1 MQNIIAIENGV
12 VRHPL
17 YRMKKPINMTLAE
30 GEHIAIVG
38 PNGAGKSILVDTII
52 GRWPLLMNEVKYD
65 FSPSPSKMVYDN
77 IKYIAFRDSYG
88 DADGNYYYQHAGIP
102 MIWMKRL
109 SFVTFCRKLRIPN

>member
-38 PNGAGKSILVDTII
+38 PNGAGKSI
-52 GRWPLLMNEVKYD
+52 
-65 FSPSPSKMVYDN
+65 
-77 IKYIAFRDSYG
+77 
-88 DADGNYYYQHAGIP
+88 
-102 MIWMKRL
+102 
-109 SFVTFCRKLRIPN
+109 

>member
-77 IKYIAFRDSYG
+77 IKYIAFRDSYR
-88 DADGNYYYQHAGIP
+88 DADGN
-102 MIWMKRL
+102 
-109 SFVTFCRKLRIPN
+109 

>member
-38 PNGAGKSILVDTII
+38 PNGAGKSILVDLSCCV
-52 GRWPLLMNEVKYD
+52 RSVP
-65 FSPSPSKMVYDN
+65 
-77 IKYIAFRDSYG
+77 A
-88 DADGNYYYQHAGIP
+88 IP
-102 MIWMKRL
+102 IL
-109 SFVTFCRKLRIPN
+109 

>member
-65 FSPSPSKMVYDN
+65 FYFSRTESKTTMLSPDP
-77 IKYIAFRDSYG
+77 
-88 DADGNYYYQHAGIP
+88 
-102 MIWMKRL
+102 RL
-109 SFVTFCRKLRIPN
+109 RPNKVISQA

>member
-38 PNGAGKSILVDTII
+38 PNGAGKSIFLP
-52 GRWPLLMNEVKYD
+52 PLL
-65 FSPSPSKMVYDN
+65 
-77 IKYIAFRDSYG
+77 
-88 DADGNYYYQHAGIP
+88 YQKSA
-102 MIWMKRL
+102 L
-109 SFVTFCRKLRIPN
+109 AARISRVFFIL

>member
-38 PNGAGKSILVDTII
+38 PNGAGKAYWWILLSGV
-52 GRWPLLMNEVKYD
+52 GRY
-65 FSPSPSKMVYDN
+65 
-77 IKYIAFRDSYG
+77 
-88 DADGNYYYQHAGIP
+88 
-102 MIWMKRL
+102 
-109 SFVTFCRKLRIPN
+109 

>member
-38 PNGAGKSILVDTII
+38 ANGSGKTTLFNGITAELPCLNGHILLDGENIHK
-52 GRWPLLMNEVKYD
+52 MNFKQR
-65 FSPSPSKMVYDN
+65 
-77 IKYIAFRDSYG
+77 A
-88 DADGNYYYQHAGIP
+88 
-102 MIWMKRL
+102 
-109 SFVTFCRKLRIPN
+109 RKLAIVAPAIRALMPGPTEK

>member
-65 FSPSPSKMVYDN
+65 FSPSGTLMGMQTVIIIINS
-77 IKYIAFRDSYG
+77 
-88 DADGNYYYQHAGIP
+88 AGIP

>member
-52 GRWPLLMNEVKYD
+52 GVGRY
-65 FSPSPSKMVYDN
+65 
-77 IKYIAFRDSYG
+77 
-88 DADGNYYYQHAGIP
+88 
-102 MIWMKRL
+102 
-109 SFVTFCRKLRIPN
+109 

>member
-65 FSPSPSKMVYDN
+65 FSPSPSKMVYDILLSGTLMGMQTVIIIIN
-77 IKYIAFRDSYG
+77 S
-88 DADGNYYYQHAGIP
+88 AGIP